1 MHVLLMV
8 VVPMERP
15 TNLRISESSL
25 GSTSVELT
33 WNAVSESPDTVRG
46 FFTGYRVH
54 LHSAVK
60 SNNVSTVR
68 VGSRFESRMWANAQR
83 DGRPAEYR

>member
-1 MHVLLMV
+1 MLTCNTYVTVMA
-8 VVPMERP
+8 VVPMESP
-15 TNLRISESSL
+15 TNLSINESSL

-54 LHSAVK
+54 LHSAIT
-60 SNNVSTVR
+60 SNDVSTVR
-68 VGSRFESRMWANAQR
+68 VGSRFET
-83 DGRPAEYR
+83 